1 MCEFRVFLG
10 DERVAEDIIYA
21 KVEGRR
27 VTLRDVIG
35 KLVVVEGVRIVEVD
49 VSSTRLVLEKTG

>member
-1 MCEFRVFLG
+1 M
-10 DERVAEDIIYA
+10 
-21 KVEGRR
+21 
-27 VTLRDVIG
+27 RDVIG